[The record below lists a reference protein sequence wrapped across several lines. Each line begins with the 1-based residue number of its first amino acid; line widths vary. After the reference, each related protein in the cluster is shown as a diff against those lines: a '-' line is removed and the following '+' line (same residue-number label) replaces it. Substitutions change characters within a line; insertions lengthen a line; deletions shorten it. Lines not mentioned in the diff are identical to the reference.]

1 MKFILSL
8 IKISVISF
16 ILTINA
22 YSNEKIVYVDMNSLI
37 NNSKVGTS
45 INNQMKKILD
55 KNNSE
60 YQSLE
65 KKLRQEEKDL
75 LNKKNVLDP
84 EKYKNEV
91 NIFKKKINK
100 LKTERNNEIEDIKKR
115 NIKAKNELVSIVT
128 EILAKYSAD
137 NEINLVLNK
146 ESIILGK
153 KTIDISDNIL
163 ELLND
168 EIKNIKLK

>member
-8 IKISVISF
+8 IKISLISL

-37 NNSKVGTS
+37 NNSKAGTS

-84 EKYKNEV
+84 NKYKDEV
-91 NIFKKKINK
+91 NIFKNKINK
-100 LKTERNNEIEDIKKR
+100 LKIERNKEIEDIQKR
-115 NIKAKNELVSIVT
+115 NVKAKNELVSIVT
-128 EILAKYSAD
+128 EILAKYSTE
-137 NEINLVLNK
+137 NQIKLVLNK
-146 ESIILGK
+146 ESIILGI
-153 KTIDISDNIL
+153 KTIDITNEIL
-163 ELLND
+163 TLLD
-168 EIKNIKLK
+168 KKVKKIKF

>member
-1 MKFILSL
+1 MKPILFK
-8 IKISVISF
+8 IKIFIIFF

-37 NNSKVGTS
+37 NNSKAGTS

-65 KKLRQEEKDL
+65 KKLLQEEKDL

-84 EKYKNEV
+84 DKYKNEV
-91 NIFKKKINK
+91 NTFKNKVNK
-100 LKTERNNEIEDIKKR
+100 LKIERNKEIEDIQKR
-115 NIKAKNELVSIVT
+115 NVNAKNKLVQVVT
-128 EILAKYSAD
+128 EVLAKYSAE
-137 NEINLVLNK
+137 NEIQLVLNK

-153 KTIDISDNIL
+153 KTIDITNEIL
-163 ELLND
+163 ILLD
-168 EIKNIKLK
+168 KDIKKIKF

>member
-1 MKFILSL
+1 MKSFLVK
-8 IKISVISF
+8 IKIFIIFF

-22 YSNEKIVYVDMNSLI
+22 YANEQIVYVDMNSLI
-37 NNSKVGTS
+37 NNSKAGTS

-60 YQSLE
+60 YQTLE

-84 EKYKNEV
+84 DKYNTEV
-91 NIFKKKINK
+91 SIFRDKINK
-100 LKTERNNEIEDIKKR
+100 LKFERNKEIEDIQKR
-115 NIKAKNELVSIVT
+115 NVKAKNELVNVVT
-128 EILAKYSAD
+128 NILAKYSAE
-137 NEINLVLNK
+137 NEIQLVLRK

-153 KTIDISDNIL
+153 KTIDITSEIL
-163 ELLND
+163 TLLD
-168 EIKNIKLK
+168 KEIKKIKF

>member
-1 MKFILSL
+1 MKPILFK
-8 IKISVISF
+8 IKIFIIFF

-37 NNSKVGTS
+37 NNSKAGTS

-65 KKLRQEEKDL
+65 KKLLQEEKDL

-84 EKYKNEV
+84 NKYKDEV
-91 NIFKKKINK
+91 NIFKNKINK
-100 LKTERNNEIEDIKKR
+100 LKIERNKEIEDIQKR
-115 NIKAKNELVSIVT
+115 NVKAKNELVNTVT
-128 EILAKYSAD
+128 EILAKYSAE
-137 NEINLVLNK
+137 NQIKLVLMVRF
-146 ESIILGK
+146 
-153 KTIDISDNIL
+153 ISHSFCAAHWCF
-163 ELLND
+163 
-168 EIKNIKLK
+168 

>member
-8 IKISVISF
+8 IKISIISF

-37 NNSKVGTS
+37 NSSKAGTS

-65 KKLRQEEKDL
+65 KKLLQEEKDL

-84 EKYKNEV
+84 DKYKDEV
-91 NIFKKKINK
+91 NIFKNKINK
-100 LKTERNNEIEDIKKR
+100 FKIERNKEIEDIQKR
-115 NIKAKNELVSIVT
+115 NVKAKNELVSIFT
-128 EILAKYSAD
+128 EILAKYSAE
-137 NEINLVLNK
+137 NQIKLVLNK
-146 ESIILGK
+146 ESIILGI
-153 KTIDISDNIL
+153 KTIDITNEIL
-163 ELLND
+163 TLLD
-168 EIKNIKLK
+168 KKVKKIKF

>member
-37 NNSKVGTS
+37 NSSKAGTS

-55 KNNSE
+55 KNNTE

-84 EKYKNEV
+84 NKYKDEV
-91 NIFKKKINK
+91 NIFKNKINK
-100 LKTERNNEIEDIKKR
+100 LKIERNKEIEDIQKR
-115 NIKAKNELVSIVT
+115 NVKAKNELVNIVT
-128 EILAKYSAD
+128 EILAKYSAE
-137 NEINLVLNK
+137 NQIKLVLNK
-146 ESIILGK
+146 ESIILGI
-153 KTIDISDNIL
+153 KTIDITNEIL
-163 ELLND
+163 TLLDKKVKKINF
-168 EIKNIKLK
+168 

>member
-1 MKFILSL
+1 MKFILYL
-8 IKISVISF
+8 IKIPVIFF

-37 NNSKVGTS
+37 NSSKAGTS

-84 EKYKNEV
+84 NKYKDEV
-91 NIFKKKINK
+91 NIFKNKINK
-100 LKTERNNEIEDIKKR
+100 LKIERNKEIEDIQKR
-115 NIKAKNELVSIVT
+115 NVKAKNELVNIVT
-128 EILAKYSAD
+128 EILANYSAE
-137 NEINLVLNK
+137 NQIKLVLNK
-146 ESIILGK
+146 ESIILG
-153 KTIDISDNIL
+153 
-163 ELLND
+163 
-168 EIKNIKLK
+168 LKQLI

>member
-8 IKISVISF
+8 IKISIISF

-37 NNSKVGTS
+37 NSSKAGTS

-75 LNKKNVLDP
+75 LNKKNVLDSN
-84 EKYKNEV
+84 KYKDEV
-91 NIFKKKINK
+91 NIFKNKINK
-100 LKTERNNEIEDIKKR
+100 LKIERNKEIEDIQKR
-115 NIKAKNELVSIVT
+115 NVKAKNELVNIVT
-128 EILAKYSAD
+128 EILAKYSAE
-137 NEINLVLNK
+137 NEIKLVLNK
-146 ESIILGK
+146 ESIILGI
-153 KTIDISDNIL
+153 KTIDITNEIL
-163 ELLND
+163 TLLDKKVKKINF
-168 EIKNIKLK
+168 

>member
-8 IKISVISF
+8 IKISFIYF

-37 NNSKVGTS
+37 NSSKAGTS

-55 KNNSE
+55 KNNTE

-84 EKYKNEV
+84 NKYKDEV
-91 NIFKKKINK
+91 NIFKNKINK
-100 LKTERNNEIEDIKKR
+100 LKIERNKEIEDIQKR
-115 NIKAKNELVSIVT
+115 NVKAKNELVNIVT
-128 EILAKYSAD
+128 EILAKYSTE
-137 NEINLVLNK
+137 NQIKLVLNK
-146 ESIILGK
+146 ESIILGI
-153 KTIDISDNIL
+153 KTIDITNEIL
-163 ELLND
+163 TLLDKKVKKINF
-168 EIKNIKLK
+168 

>member
-1 MKFILSL
+1 MRLLLVK
-8 IKISVISF
+8 IKIFIILF

-22 YSNEKIVYVDMNSLI
+22 YSNEKIVYVDMNTLI
-37 NNSKVGTS
+37 NNSKAGTS

-84 EKYKNEV
+84 DKYNTEV
-91 NIFKKKINK
+91 NIFKNKINK
-100 LKTERNNEIEDIKKR
+100 LKIERNKEIEDIQKR
-115 NIKAKNELVSIVT
+115 NIKAKNELVNIVT
-128 EILAKYSAD
+128 KILAKYSAD
-137 NEINLVLNK
+137 NEIELVLRK
-146 ESIILGK
+146 ESIVLGK
-153 KTIDISDNIL
+153 KNIDITNEVL
-163 ELLND
+163 TLLD
-168 EIKNIKLK
+168 KEIKKIKF

>member
-1 MKFILSL
+1 MKLL
-8 IKISVISF
+8 LVKIKAFVIFF
-16 ILTINA
+16 ILTTNA
-22 YSNEKIVYVDMNSLI
+22 FSNEKIVYVDMNSLI
-37 NNSKVGTS
+37 NSSKAGTS

-55 KNNSE
+55 ENNSE

-115 NIKAKNELVSIVT
+115 NIKAKNELVGIVT

-153 KTIDISDNIL
+153 KTIDITNEIL
-163 ELLND
+163 ALLD
-168 EIKNIKLK
+168 KKVKKIKF

>member
-8 IKISVISF
+8 IKISIISF

-65 KKLRQEEKDL
+65 KKLRQEEKEL
-75 LNKKNVLDP
+75 LNKKNVLDSN
-84 EKYKNEV
+84 KYNDEV
-91 NIFKKKINK
+91 NIFKNKINK
-100 LKTERNNEIEDIKKR
+100 LKIERNKEIEDIQKR
-115 NIKAKNELVSIVT
+115 NVKAKNELVSIVT
-128 EILAKYSAD
+128 EILAKYSSE
-137 NEINLVLNK
+137 NQIKLVLNK
-146 ESIILGK
+146 ESIILGI
-153 KTIDISDNIL
+153 KTIDITNEIL
-163 ELLND
+163 TLLD
-168 EIKNIKLK
+168 KKVKKIKF

>member
-8 IKISVISF
+8 IKISFIYF

-37 NNSKVGTS
+37 NNSKAGAS

-84 EKYKNEV
+84 NKYKDEV
-91 NIFKKKINK
+91 NIFKNKINK
-100 LKTERNNEIEDIKKR
+100 LKIERNKEIEDIQKR
-115 NIKAKNELVSIVT
+115 NVKAKNELVSIVT
-128 EILAKYSAD
+128 EILAKYSTE
-137 NEINLVLNK
+137 NQIKLVLNK
-146 ESIILGK
+146 ESIILGI
-153 KTIDISDNIL
+153 KTIDITNEVL
-163 ELLND
+163 TLLD
-168 EIKNIKLK
+168 KKVKKIKF

>member
-37 NNSKVGTS
+37 NSSKAGTS

-84 EKYKNEV
+84 NKYKDEV
-91 NIFKKKINK
+91 NIFKNKINK
-100 LKTERNNEIEDIKKR
+100 LKIERNKEIITLSGITGSPKATVTGVIEDINADDYSLNLR
-115 NIKAKNELVSIVT
+115 YSWLKN
-128 EILAKYSAD
+128 
-137 NEINLVLNK
+137 
-146 ESIILGK
+146 
-153 KTIDISDNIL
+153 
-163 ELLND
+163 
-168 EIKNIKLK
+168 

>member
-8 IKISVISF
+8 IKITVISF

-37 NNSKVGTS
+37 NSSIAGTS

-84 EKYKNEV
+84 NKYKDEV
-91 NIFKKKINK
+91 NIFKNKINK
-100 LKTERNNEIEDIKKR
+100 LKIERNKEIEDIQKR
-115 NIKAKNELVSIVT
+115 NVKAKNELVSIVT
-128 EILAKYSAD
+128 EILAKYSTE
-137 NEINLVLNK
+137 NQIKLVLNK
-146 ESIILGK
+146 ESIILGI
-153 KTIDISDNIL
+153 KTIDITNEVL
-163 ELLND
+163 TLLD
-168 EIKNIKLK
+168 KKVKKIKF

>member
-8 IKISVISF
+8 IKISFIYF

-37 NNSKVGTS
+37 NSSKAGTS

-84 EKYKNEV
+84 NKYKDEV
-91 NIFKKKINK
+91 NIFKNKINK
-100 LKTERNNEIEDIKKR
+100 LKIERNKEIEDIQKR
-115 NIKAKNELVSIVT
+115 NVKAKNELVNIVT
-128 EILAKYSAD
+128 EILAKYSAE
-137 NEINLVLNK
+137 NQIKLVLNK
-146 ESIILGK
+146 ESIILGI
-153 KTIDISDNIL
+153 KTIDITNEIL
-163 ELLND
+163 TLLDKKVKKINF
-168 EIKNIKLK
+168 

>member
-1 MKFILSL
+1 MKLAFVK
-8 IKISVISF
+8 IKIFIIFF
-16 ILTINA
+16 ILTIKA

-37 NNSKVGTS
+37 NSSKAGTS

-84 EKYKNEV
+84 DKYKDEV
-91 NIFKKKINK
+91 NIFKNKINK
-100 LKTERNNEIEDIKKR
+100 LKIERNKEIEDIQKR
-115 NIKAKNELVSIVT
+115 NVKAKNELVNIVT
-128 EILAKYSAD
+128 EILAKYSAE
-137 NEINLVLNK
+137 NEIKLVLNK
-146 ESIILGK
+146 ESIILGI
-153 KTIDISDNIL
+153 KTIDITNEIL
-163 ELLND
+163 TLLD
-168 EIKNIKLK
+168 KKVKKIKF

>member
-8 IKISVISF
+8 IKISIISF

-37 NNSKVGTS
+37 NNSKAGTS
-45 INNQMKKILD
+45 INSQMKKILD
-55 KNNSE
+55 DNNSE
-60 YQSLE
+60 YQTLE

-84 EKYKNEV
+84 DKYNTEV
-91 NIFKKKINK
+91 NIFKNKINK
-100 LKTERNNEIEDIKKR
+100 LKIERNKEIEDIQKR
-115 NIKAKNELVSIVT
+115 NVKAKNELVNVVT
-128 EILAKYSAD
+128 KILAKYSA
-137 NEINLVLNK
+137 EKQINLVLRK

-153 KTIDISDNIL
+153 KTIDITSEIL
-163 ELLND
+163 TLLD
-168 EIKNIKLK
+168 KEIKKIKF

>member
-8 IKISVISF
+8 TKILLIYF

-22 YSNEKIVYVDMNSLI
+22 YSNEKIVYVDMSSLI
-37 NNSKVGTS
+37 NSSVAGTS

-65 KKLRQEEKDL
+65 KKLLQEEKDL

-84 EKYKNEV
+84 NKYKDEV
-91 NIFKKKINK
+91 NIFKNKINK
-100 LKTERNNEIEDIKKR
+100 LKIERNKEIEDIQKR
-115 NIKAKNELVSIVT
+115 NVKAKNELISIVT
-128 EILAKYSAD
+128 EILAKYSAE
-137 NEINLVLNK
+137 NQIKLVLNK
-146 ESIILGK
+146 ESIILGI
-153 KTIDISDNIL
+153 KTIDITNEIL
-163 ELLND
+163 TLLD
-168 EIKNIKLK
+168 KKVKKIKF

>member
-8 IKISVISF
+8 IKISIISF

-37 NNSKVGTS
+37 NSSKAGTS

-65 KKLRQEEKDL
+65 KKLLQEEKDW

-84 EKYKNEV
+84 DKYKDEV
-91 NIFKKKINK
+91 NIFKNKINK
-100 LKTERNNEIEDIKKR
+100 FKIERNKEIEDIQKR
-115 NIKAKNELVSIVT
+115 NVKAKNELVNIVT
-128 EILAKYSAD
+128 EILAKYSAE
-137 NEINLVLNK
+137 NEIKLVLNK
-146 ESIILGK
+146 ESIILGI
-153 KTIDISDNIL
+153 KTIDITNEIL
-163 ELLND
+163 ALLD
-168 EIKNIKLK
+168 KKVKKIKF

>member
-8 IKISVISF
+8 IKISVISL

-22 YSNEKIVYVDMNSLI
+22 YSNEKIVYVDMNTLI
-37 NNSKVGTS
+37 NNSKAGTS

-75 LNKKNVLDP
+75 LNKKNVLDSN
-84 EKYKNEV
+84 KYKDEV
-91 NIFKKKINK
+91 NIFKNKINK
-100 LKTERNNEIEDIKKR
+100 LKIERNKEIEDIQKR
-115 NIKAKNELVSIVT
+115 NVKAKNELVSIVT
-128 EILAKYSAD
+128 EILAKYSAE
-137 NEINLVLNK
+137 NQIKLVLNK
-146 ESIILGK
+146 ESIILGI
-153 KTIDISDNIL
+153 KTIDITNEIL
-163 ELLND
+163 TLLD
-168 EIKNIKLK
+168 KKVKKIKF

>member
-8 IKISVISF
+8 IKISIISF

-37 NNSKVGTS
+37 NSSKAGTS

-84 EKYKNEV
+84 NKYKDEV
-91 NIFKKKINK
+91 NIFKNKINK
-100 LKTERNNEIEDIKKR
+100 LKIERNKEIEDIQKR
-115 NIKAKNELVSIVT
+115 NVKAKNELVNIVT
-128 EILAKYSAD
+128 EILAKYSAE
-137 NEINLVLNK
+137 NEIKLVLNK
-146 ESIILGK
+146 ESIILGI
-153 KTIDISDNIL
+153 KTIDITNEIL
-163 ELLND
+163 TLLD
-168 EIKNIKLK
+168 KKVKKIKF

>member
-1 MKFILSL
+1 MKLLLVKVKIFI
-8 IKISVISF
+8 IFF

-37 NNSKVGTS
+37 NNSKAGTS

-55 KNNSE
+55 KNNTE
-60 YQSLE
+60 YQTLE

-84 EKYKNEV
+84 DKYSAEV
-91 NIFKKKINK
+91 DIFKNKINK
-100 LKTERNNEIEDIKKR
+100 LKIERNKEIEDIQKR
-115 NIKAKNELVSIVT
+115 NVKSKNELVNVIT
-128 EILAKYSAD
+128 KILAEYSAE
-137 NEINLVLNK
+137 NEIKLVLRK

-153 KTIDISDNIL
+153 KTIDITSEIL
-163 ELLND
+163 TLLD
-168 EIKNIKLK
+168 KEIKKIKF

>member
-1 MKFILSL
+1 MNLLLVK
-8 IKISVISF
+8 IKIFIIFF

-22 YSNEKIVYVDMNSLI
+22 YSNEQIVYVDMNSLI
-37 NNSKVGTS
+37 NNSKAGIS

-60 YQSLE
+60 YQTLE

-84 EKYKNEV
+84 DKYNSEV
-91 NIFKKKINK
+91 SIFKNKINK
-100 LKTERNNEIEDIKKR
+100 LKIERNKEIEDIQKR
-115 NIKAKNELVSIVT
+115 NIKAKNELVTVVT
-128 EILAKYSAD
+128 NILAKYSAE
-137 NEINLVLNK
+137 NGIQLVFRK

-153 KTIDISDNIL
+153 KTIDITSEIL
-163 ELLND
+163 TLLD
-168 EIKNIKLK
+168 KEIKKIKF

>member
-8 IKISVISF
+8 IKIFIISF

-37 NNSKVGTS
+37 NSSKAGTS

-75 LNKKNVLDP
+75 LNKKNILDP
-84 EKYKNEV
+84 NKYKDEV
-91 NIFKKKINK
+91 NIFKNKINK
-100 LKTERNNEIEDIKKR
+100 LKIERNKEIEDIQKR
-115 NIKAKNELVSIVT
+115 NVKAKNELVSIVT
-128 EILAKYSAD
+128 EILAKYSAE
-137 NEINLVLNK
+137 NQIKLVLNK
-146 ESIILGK
+146 ESIILGI
-153 KTIDISDNIL
+153 KTIDITNEIL
-163 ELLND
+163 TLLD
-168 EIKNIKLK
+168 KKVKKIKF

>member
-8 IKISVISF
+8 IKISVISL

-37 NNSKVGTS
+37 NNSKAGTS

-55 KNNSE
+55 KNNTE
-60 YQSLE
+60 YQTLE

-84 EKYKNEV
+84 DKYSAEV
-91 NIFKKKINK
+91 DIFKNKINK
-100 LKTERNNEIEDIKKR
+100 LKIERNKEIEDIQKR
-115 NIKAKNELVSIVT
+115 NVKSKNELVNVIT
-128 EILAKYSAD
+128 KILAEYSAE
-137 NEINLVLNK
+137 NEIKLVLRK

-153 KTIDISDNIL
+153 KTIDITSEIL
-163 ELLND
+163 TLLD
-168 EIKNIKLK
+168 KEIKKIKF

>member
-8 IKISVISF
+8 IKISIISF

-22 YSNEKIVYVDMNSLI
+22 YSNEKIVYVDMNTLI
-37 NNSKVGTS
+37 NNSKAGTS

-65 KKLRQEEKDL
+65 KKLLQEEKDL

-84 EKYKNEV
+84 NKYKNEV
-91 NIFKKKINK
+91 NIFKNKINK
-100 LKTERNNEIEDIKKR
+100 FKIERNKEIEDIQKR
-115 NIKAKNELVSIVT
+115 NVKAKNELVNIVT
-128 EILAKYSAD
+128 EILAKYSAE
-137 NEINLVLNK
+137 NEIQLVLRK

-153 KTIDISDNIL
+153 KTIDITSEIL
-163 ELLND
+163 TLLD
-168 EIKNIKLK
+168 KEIKKIKF

>member
-8 IKISVISF
+8 IKISIISF

-37 NNSKVGTS
+37 NSSKAGTS

-84 EKYKNEV
+84 NKYKNEV
-91 NIFKKKINK
+91 NIFKNKINK
-100 LKTERNNEIEDIKKR
+100 FKIERNKEIEDIQKR
-115 NIKAKNELVSIVT
+115 NVKAKNELVSIVT
-128 EILAKYSAD
+128 EILAKYSSE
-137 NEINLVLNK
+137 NQIKLVLNK
-146 ESIILGK
+146 ESIILGI
-153 KTIDISDNIL
+153 KTIDITNEIL
-163 ELLND
+163 TLLD
-168 EIKNIKLK
+168 KKVKKIKF

>member
-8 IKISVISF
+8 IKIAVISF

-22 YSNEKIVYVDMNSLI
+22 YSNEKIVYVDMNTLI
-37 NNSKVGTS
+37 NNSKAGTS

-84 EKYKNEV
+84 NKYKDEV
-91 NIFKKKINK
+91 NIFKNKINK
-100 LKTERNNEIEDIKKR
+100 LKIERNKEIEDIQKR
-115 NIKAKNELVSIVT
+115 NVKAKNELESIVT
-128 EILAKYSAD
+128 EILAKYSAE
-137 NEINLVLNK
+137 NQIKLVLNK
-146 ESIILGK
+146 ESIILGI
-153 KTIDISDNIL
+153 KTIDITNEIL
-163 ELLND
+163 TLLD
-168 EIKNIKLK
+168 KKLKKIKF

>member
-22 YSNEKIVYVDMNSLI
+22 YSNEKIVYVDMNTLI
-37 NNSKVGTS
+37 NNSKAGTS

-84 EKYKNEV
+84 NKYKDEV
-91 NIFKKKINK
+91 NIFKNKINK
-100 LKTERNNEIEDIKKR
+100 LKIERNKEIEDIQKR
-115 NIKAKNELVSIVT
+115 NVKAKNELVSIVT
-128 EILAKYSAD
+128 EILAKYSAE
-137 NEINLVLNK
+137 NQIKLVLNK
-146 ESIILGK
+146 ESIILGI
-153 KTIDISDNIL
+153 KTIDITNKIL
-163 ELLND
+163 TLLDKKVNK
-168 EIKNIKLK
+168 IKF